1 MESSDTAAP
10 SLVEPGMKSFIETTL
25 KQCHDYKMK
34 TYTFFLNLAVL
45 VVFVG
50 VFGGFLYYRYKNKPT
65 PYELRQ
71 KTIRDQ
77 QIIMS
82 KIHSY
87 QDDKKRATYKNMTG
101 IPFVD
106 TDYYTSKLDR

>member
-10 SLVEPGMKSFIETTL
+10 SLVEPGMKSFIATTL